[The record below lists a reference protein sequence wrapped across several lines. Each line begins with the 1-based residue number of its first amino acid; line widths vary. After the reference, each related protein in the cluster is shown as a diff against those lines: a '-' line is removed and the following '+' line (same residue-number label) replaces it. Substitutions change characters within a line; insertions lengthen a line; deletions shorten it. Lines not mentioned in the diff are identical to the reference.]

1 MLQNAVQDVYYTI
14 NVQSRAE
21 IKVKGSRFIATAI
34 PVRSKEQAMTN
45 LEQIR
50 AEFYDATHNC
60 YTYRLGLGGFDFR
73 TADDGEPSGTAGKPM
88 LFMLQKYDVSD
99 VLLVVTRYFGGT
111 KLGVGGLAR
120 AYSDAAQEVLMI
132 CEKLPVHRTT
142 TVRVFCTYEDVA
154 TVKKYIESL
163 AVNYES
169 DYRDAIEFTAHVHDS
184 EVENFCQVI
193 SASTNARAGTLV
205 VV

>member
-14 NVQSRAE
+14 NVQTRAE

-34 PVRSKEQAMTN
+34 PVHTKEQAMTN

-99 VLLVVTRYFGGT
+99 ILLVVTRYFGGT

-132 CEKLPVHRTT
+132 CEKQAVHRTT
-142 TVRVFCTYEDVA
+142 TVRVFCTYEDVT

-193 SASTNARAGTLV
+193 SSSTNARAGTLV